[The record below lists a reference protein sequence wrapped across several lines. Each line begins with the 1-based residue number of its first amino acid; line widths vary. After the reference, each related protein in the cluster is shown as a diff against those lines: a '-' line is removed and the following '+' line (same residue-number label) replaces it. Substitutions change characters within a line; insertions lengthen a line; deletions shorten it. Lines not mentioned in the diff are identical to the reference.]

1 MNYVIPSSAFFSS
14 PFSLLS
20 ILYEYRDLPFE
31 SILQEAVVLY
41 VRGHCTLIE
50 YSLLDT
56 TLGGSP
62 PKAAEQII
70 CTRVLVNYLEL
81 RPPLFQMT

>member
-1 MNYVIPSSAFFSS
+1 MCATCITY
-14 PFSLLS
+14 SLLIS
-20 ILYEYRDLPFE
+20 CVHIKVFE